1 MQMSGEYC
9 FNTSIR
15 LDNRIR
21 KAKPIEDNRESKI
34 RDTKKNLNLLE
45 EPVNRGSFVIRGTK
59 KPPRRVT
66 KSVFWRLLVEGV

>member
-34 RDTKKNLNLLE
+34 RDTEKKFKFAGRACKHRLFLLFAE
-45 EPVNRGSFVIRGTK
+45 QKNRRG
-59 KPPRRVT
+59 
-66 KSVFWRLLVEGV
+66 G

>member
-34 RDTKKNLNLLE
+34 RDTEKNLILLE
-45 EPVNRGSFVIRGTK
+45 EPVNTGSFCYSRNK
-59 KPPRRVT
+59 KT
-66 KSVFWRLLVEGV
+66 AAEGD